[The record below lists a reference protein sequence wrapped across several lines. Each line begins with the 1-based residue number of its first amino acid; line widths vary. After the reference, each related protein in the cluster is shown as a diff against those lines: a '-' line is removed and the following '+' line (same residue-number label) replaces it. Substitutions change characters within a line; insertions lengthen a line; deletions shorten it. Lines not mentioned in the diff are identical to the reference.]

1 MDTFDDHIF
10 CPCVRVLAFR
20 TSKLNVR
27 ISGAASF
34 TIYSGTKENF
44 RNNNILCRDNIVD
57 TSLTGGISGAMSGAL
72 ISFGSARM
80 YPAFFQVSCS
90 LLCLP
95 AFELVKVRHRLL
107 FKFIKQIKGFLG
119 SSTIG
124 VCHCCNQRHFL
135 GEAPRH
141 TASRKGNI

>member
-10 CPCVRVLAFR
+10 CPCVCVLTFR
-20 TSKLNVR
+20 ISVLNVR

-44 RNNNILCRDNIVD
+44 RNNNILCRDSIID

-80 YPAFFQVSCS
+80 YPAFFQVYYF
-90 LLCLP
+90 LLCLT
-95 AFELVKVRHRLL
+95 AFELVKVRHCLL
-107 FKFIKQIKGFLG
+107 FKFNKQIKKILRFVDNWSMPLP
-119 SSTIG
+119 
-124 VCHCCNQRHFL
+124 QPKAF
-135 GEAPRH
+135 PW
-141 TASRKGNI
+141 

>member
-10 CPCVRVLAFR
+10 CPCVCVLTFCV
-20 TSKLNVR
+20 SKLNVR

-44 RNNNILCRDNIVD
+44 QNNNILCRDNIID

-72 ISFGSARM
+72 ISFASARV
-80 YPAFFQVSCS
+80 YPAFFQVSYS

-95 AFELVKVRHRLL
+95 AFELVKVRHCLL
-107 FKFIKQIKGFLG
+107 CKFIKQIKRILRFVDNWSIPLL
-119 SSTIG
+119 
-124 VCHCCNQRHFL
+124 QPKAF
-135 GEAPRH
+135 PW
-141 TASRKGNI
+141 